1 MNNKKQRIIIELK
14 QAIVGN
20 GFENTTIDSLL
31 EKTQVN
37 KVQFNNF
44 FKTKEELMYAIID
57 FESDKLFTKLEKL
70 FNNSTNPLAALN
82 NFFDWKLQ
90 YFETNG
96 SMIARLGTE
105 LVENEIY
112 FKKKI
117 KKIYGDY
124 MAYIVRLLEDA
135 VDKGQLFETTP
146 VRDLANF
153 IVYSLEGGN
162 MSVTLT
168 NNQDHFKAVIA
179 MIKRVI
185 RSYRNLDL
193 RAGE

>member
-1 MNNKKQRIIIELK
+1 MNTKKQRIIIDLK
-14 QAIVGN
+14 QALVGN
-20 GFENTTIDSLL
+20 GLENTTIECIL
-31 EKTQVN
+31 EKAQVN
-37 KVQFNNF
+37 RIQFDTF

-57 FESDKLFTKLEKL
+57 FESEKLFGKLEKL
-70 FNNSTNPLAALN
+70 FSNPSNPLAALN

-90 YFETNG
+90 YFDTNG

-105 LVENEIY
+105 MVENEIY

-124 MAYIVRLLEDA
+124 MAYIVSLLEDA
-135 VDKGQLFETTP
+135 VKKGQLFESTP
-146 VRDLANF
+146 VRELANF

-162 MSVTLT
+162 MSITLT
-168 NNQDHFKAVIA
+168 DNKDQFKAVIA

-193 RAGE
+193 EAGE